1 MTHSPDAAATF
12 GPLAGCKVLELGSIV
27 AGPYCGRLLA
37 DHGADVIKLEAPGG
51 DLLRGLGHHY
61 RGKSLFWASIHRNK
75 RIISVDLKR
84 PEGIDIVRRLMLR
97 SDIVVENF
105 KPGTLEKMGLGYDAV
120 SKDNPGLVMV
130 RISGYGQTGPYADR
144 PGYGVIGEAMSG
156 LRSIIG
162 DPDRP
167 PPRAAVPLTDYITGV
182 HAAYG
187 AMAALFH
194 RERTGQGQ
202 VVDTALYESAF
213 SLMENFVPAF
223 DKLGVVPQRTG
234 PRLPRSAP
242 NSLYPTKDE
251 KFIHIAA
258 SNDSIF
264 GRLLAAMG
272 REDLAEDAEVGD
284 LMWRRNHEDEVDA
297 LVAEWTVEHDID
309 ALARILRD
317 HAVPSAPIFTIEDVF
332 ADPHVQAR
340 DMLVETPDAEVG
352 PLTLGGIVPKMT
364 KTPGELRWTGRACGA
379 DTRDVLRS
387 DLGMSDD
394 DIDRLQSESVIVCAD
409 NGRD

>member
-1 MTHSPDAAATF
+1 MTSSSDSAAPF

-37 DHGADVIKLEAPGG
+37 DHGADVIKLEAPAG
-51 DLLRGLGHHY
+51 DRLRGLGHHY
-61 RGKSLFWASIHRNK
+61 QGKSLFWASIHRNK
-75 RIISVDLKR
+75 RIISVDLKA
-84 PEGIDIVRRLMLR
+84 PEGQDIVRRLMLQ
-97 SDIVVENF
+97 SDIVIENLS
-105 KPGTLEKMGLGYDAV
+105 PGTLEKFGLGYDAI

-156 LRSIIG
+156 LRGITG

-167 PPRAAVPLTDYITGV
+167 PPRVGVPLTDYITGV

-213 SLMENFVPAF
+213 SFMENFVPAF
-223 DKLGVVPQRTG
+223 DKLGVVPERTG
-234 PRLPRSAP
+234 PKLPGSAP
-242 NSLYPTKDE
+242 NNLYPTKDG
-251 KFIHIAA
+251 KYIHITA

-264 GRLLAAMG
+264 ARLLIAMG
-272 REDLAEDAEVGD
+272 RTDLAEDGNYGD
-284 LMWRRNHEDEVDA
+284 DAWRRSNEDTVDD
-297 LVAEWTVEHDID
+297 LVAGWTIQHEIAELDV
-309 ALARILRD
+309 ILRD
-317 HAVPSAPIFTIEDVF
+317 HAVPSAPIYTIEDVF

-352 PLTLGGIVPKMT
+352 SLTLGGIVPKMT

-387 DLGMSDD
+387 DLGMNDD
-394 DIDRLQSESVIVCAD
+394 EIDRLQSESVIFCAD
-409 NGRD
+409 NGRE

>member
-1 MTHSPDAAATF
+1 MTSSSDSAAPF

-37 DHGADVIKLEAPGG
+37 DHGADVIKLEAPAG
-51 DLLRGLGHHY
+51 DRLRGLGHHY
-61 RGKSLFWASIHRNK
+61 QGKSLFWASIHRNK
-75 RIISVDLKR
+75 RIISVDLKA
-84 PEGIDIVRRLMLR
+84 PEGQDIIRRLMLQ
-97 SDIVVENF
+97 SDIVIENLS
-105 KPGTLEKMGLGYDAV
+105 PGTLEKFGLGYDAI

-202 VVDTALYESAF
+202 IVDTALYESAF
-213 SLMENFVPAF
+213 SFMENFVPAF
-223 DKLGVVPQRTG
+223 DKLGVVPERTG
-234 PRLPRSAP
+234 PKLPGSAP
-242 NSLYPTKDE
+242 NNLYPTKDG
-251 KFIHIAA
+251 KFIHITA

-264 GRLLAAMG
+264 VRLLTAMG
-272 REDLAEDAEVGD
+272 RFDLAEDGD
-284 LMWRRNHEDEVDA
+284 YADDAWRRSNEDTVDD
-297 LVAEWTVEHDID
+297 LVAGWTIQHDI
-309 ALARILRD
+309 AELAGILRD
-317 HAVPSAPIFTIEDVF
+317 HAVPSAPIYTIEDVF

-352 PLTLGGIVPKMT
+352 HLTLGGIVPKMT

-379 DTRDVLRS
+379 DTREILRS
-387 DLGMSDD
+387 DLGMSTDE
-394 DIDRLQSESVIVCAD
+394 IDRLQSESVIVCAD

>member
-1 MTHSPDAAATF
+1 MTPSSEEAAPF

-51 DLLRGLGHHY
+51 DRLRNLGHHFQ
-61 RGKSLFWASIHRNK
+61 GKSLFWASIHRNK
-75 RIISVDLKR
+75 RIISVDLKA
-84 PEGIDIVRRLMLR
+84 PEGQDIIRRLMVQ
-97 SDIVVENF
+97 SDIVVENLS
-105 KPGTLEKMGLGYDAV
+105 PGTLEKFGLGYEAI

-213 SLMENFVPAF
+213 SFMENFVPAF
-223 DKLGVVPQRTG
+223 DKLGVVPERTG
-234 PRLPRSAP
+234 PKLPGSAP
-242 NSLYPTKDE
+242 NNLYPTKDG
-251 KFIHIAA
+251 KYIHITA

-264 GRLLAAMG
+264 VRLLGAMG
-272 REDLAEDAEVGD
+272 RSELAEDAEFGD
-284 LMWRRNHEDEVDA
+284 DTWRRSNEDTVDD
-297 LVAEWTVEHDID
+297 LVAEWTIQHDITELD
-309 ALARILRD
+309 GILRE
-317 HAVPSAPIFTIEDVF
+317 HAVPSAPIYTIEDVF

-352 PLTLGGIVPKMT
+352 PLTLAGIVPKMT
-364 KTPGELRWTGRACGA
+364 KTPGELRWAGRACGA
-379 DTRDVLRS
+379 DTRDVLGS
-387 DLGMSDD
+387 DLGMSEDE
-394 DIDRLQSESVIVCAD
+394 IDRLQSESVIVCAD
-409 NGRD
+409 SRRE